1 VSEKKGFTT
10 TTKNCGFCGI
20 LEEVCV
26 VVHLRHKQIL
36 KPPRACEELAA
47 KMGKSR
53 KQQQQRRGAGTRV
66 DEYTDDD
73 TLSSTT
79 TSSSLDAL
87 SDISI
92 TPEVEEEHDDAT
104 KLESFIEALYQKR

>member
-1 VSEKKGFTT
+1 MTVPPKWS
-10 TTKNCGFCGI
+10 
-20 LEEVCV
+20 VC
-26 VVHLRHKQIL
+26 
-36 KPPRACEELAA
+36 A
-47 KMGKSR
+47 GR

-73 TLSSTT
+73 TLSTTT

-92 TPEVEEEHDDAT
+92 TPEVEEEHDDAS

>member
-1 VSEKKGFTT
+1 MLMMRITMCHVFSFVFWIDDC
-10 TTKNCGFCGI
+10 TTKWS
-20 LEEVCV
+20 VC
-26 VVHLRHKQIL
+26 
-36 KPPRACEELAA
+36 A
-47 KMGKSR
+47 GR

-73 TLSSTT
+73 TLSTTT